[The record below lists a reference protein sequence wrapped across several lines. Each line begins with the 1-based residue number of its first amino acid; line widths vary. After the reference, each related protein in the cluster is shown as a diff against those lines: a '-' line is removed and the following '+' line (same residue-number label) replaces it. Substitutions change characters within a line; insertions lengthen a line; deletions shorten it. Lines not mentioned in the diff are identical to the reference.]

1 MKKLDFNH
9 REFTVNLWSVCR
21 VTGWI
26 IAISAMW
33 TVCAVRREVI
43 RQQGDQRTLCIAG
56 NFQLEKV
63 TCGAKLSKA
72 TLGVVSF
79 LLIWHSQLHEDFSM
93 MRQIRSVL
101 IGLGKGQTQLEGLEG
116 CSGLLLCLCPWLPF
130 AAWLFHL
137 NTKGILSWQSCK
149 PCRGV
154 KNQPT
159 TSFVLR
165 IFMSDHSA
173 ALTIITQL
181 SSIGFM

>member
-1 MKKLDFNH
+1 MKRAQSNWMDH
-9 REFTVNLWSVCR
+9 SY
-21 VTGWI
+21 I
-26 IAISAMW
+26 AMW
-33 TVCAVRREVI
+33 TVCAVRREVV
-43 RQQGDQRTLCIAG
+43 RQKGDQRTLCIAG

-79 LLIWHSQLHEDFSM
+79 LLVWHSQLREDFSM
-93 MRQIRSVL
+93 MRQIRTVL
-101 IGLGKGQTQLEGLEG
+101 IGLGKGQSQLEGLER
-116 CSGLLLCLCPWLPF
+116 CSGLLLCLCSWLPF

-137 NTKGILSWQSCK
+137 NTKDILSWQSCK
-149 PCRGV
+149 PCQGV

-159 TSFVLR
+159 TSFVLC

-173 ALTIITQL
+173 ALAIITQL